1 MKFLDS
7 APFVLARACTAS
19 DGRFDT
25 SFDRHRPLCTLCT
38 RIFTHRMHRIGCGAD
53 RVMRVLLVL
62 LRLLRL
68 PFACSLKIVHETRLF
83 VWQLS
88 HRLSVSLV
96 RCATASR
103 VFVLVYVLL
112 FSRELI
118 ERFLVCGHYIGWA
131 WNCLFLVVRLWFNG
145 NKRKYLFVHL
155 IIVPSCSEEL
165 PLKMYAHKHQFGS

>member
-103 VFVLVYVLL
+103 VFVLVYCC
-112 FSRELI
+112 SR
-118 ERFLVCGHYIGWA
+118 A
-131 WNCLFLVVRLWFNG
+131 SSSSAS
-145 NKRKYLFVHL
+145 LFVAITL
-155 IIVPSCSEEL
+155 VGLGIVSFWWSV
-165 PLKMYAHKHQFGS
+165 YGSMATNENIYLCI